1 MIVVTK
7 RMSSGYSPRVY
18 TTGDTSHT
26 AWFGSNSTACAI
38 APSGLY
44 AIVGTTRRLFV
55 DAAADVLDEDACDG

>member
-1 MIVVTK
+1 
-7 RMSSGYSPRVY
+7 VY